1 MRQNSREEILNR
13 ALELFSQK
21 GYEAVGP
28 AEIVEKAGVKKPTL
42 YYFFGSKEGLLEELL
57 RINYG
62 KLDARLSAA
71 CGCESGDLHKILT
84 NIVNMFFDFA
94 HENKDFYLWILS
106 MSFAPPGSKTA
117 AVSEKYHKKHYEI
130 LIEFFSRAAGAEPKL
145 KGREFVAS
153 YRFLA
158 LINAQIGLWYRGF
171 AKLNEDTAKTIAD
184 DFLYG
189 VISNSTFGATTY
201 EVAPAP

>member
-1 MRQNSREEILNR
+1 MRRNSREEILNC

-28 AEIVEKAGVKKPTL
+28 AEIVEKVGVKKPTL

-57 RINYG
+57 CINYG
-62 KLDARLSAA
+62 KLDAQLSAA
-71 CGCESGDLHKILT
+71 LGCESGDLHKILT
-84 NIVNMFFDFA
+84 SIVNMFFNFA
-94 HENKDFYLWILS
+94 RENKDFYLWILS
-106 MSFAPPGSKTA
+106 MSFAPPGSKIA
-117 AVSEKYHKKHYEI
+117 AISGKYHKRHYEI
-130 LIEFFSRAAGAEPKL
+130 LFEVFSRAADREPKL
-145 KGREFVAS
+145 KGKEFAAA

-171 AKLNEDTAKTIAD
+171 AELNKDTVQTIAD

-189 VISNSTFGATTY
+189 VI
-201 EVAPAP
+201 PL

>member
-1 MRQNSREEILNR
+1 MRRNSREEILNC

-21 GYEAVGP
+21 GYEAVSP
-28 AEIVEKAGVKKPTL
+28 AEIVEKVGVKKPTL

-62 KLDARLSAA
+62 KLDVELSAV
-71 CGCESGDLHKILT
+71 CGCESDDLHKILT

-94 HENKDFYLWILS
+94 HENKEFYLWILS
-106 MSFAPPGSKTA
+106 MSFAPPVSKTA
-117 AVSEKYHKKHYEI
+117 TISGKYHKKHYEI
-130 LIEFFSRAAGAEPKL
+130 LYEAFSRVADREPKL
-145 KGREFVAS
+145 KGKEFVAA

-158 LINAQIGLWYRGF
+158 LINSQIGLWYRGF
-171 AKLNEDTAKTIAD
+171 AKLNEDTAQTIVN

-189 VISNSTFGATTY
+189 VI
-201 EVAPAP
+201 E